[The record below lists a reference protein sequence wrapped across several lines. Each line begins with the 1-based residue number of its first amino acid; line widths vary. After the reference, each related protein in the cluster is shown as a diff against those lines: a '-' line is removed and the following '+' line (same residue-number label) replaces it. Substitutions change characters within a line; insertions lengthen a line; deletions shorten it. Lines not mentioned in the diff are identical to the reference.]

1 MFADCLEGLPEY
13 ENLLDRFGIAKLIN
27 YLVESLAGLICEGW
41 PRIKEELKTR
51 HFETNNELK
60 MLDGEI
66 SNKTTRSLKMMNIL
80 QQLEKEI
87 RISIEGSSTSVN
99 LDSIDIG
106 ARLNILVKEGSIQ
119 ISENVRRYF
128 AEEEF
133 SQKIANADMNC
144 FGARDQAMIP
154 RKVLEIAVRL
164 LTKPFIENSC

>member
-1 MFADCLEGLPEY
+1 
-13 ENLLDRFGIAKLIN
+13 
-27 YLVESLAGLICEGW
+27 
-41 PRIKEELKTR
+41 
-51 HFETNNELK
+51 

-99 LDSIDIG
+99 LDRIDIG
-106 ARLNILVKEGSIQ
+106 ARLNIMVKEGSVQ

-128 AEEEF
+128 AEEDF

-154 RKVLEIAVRL
+154 REVLEIAL
-164 LTKPFIENSC
+164 